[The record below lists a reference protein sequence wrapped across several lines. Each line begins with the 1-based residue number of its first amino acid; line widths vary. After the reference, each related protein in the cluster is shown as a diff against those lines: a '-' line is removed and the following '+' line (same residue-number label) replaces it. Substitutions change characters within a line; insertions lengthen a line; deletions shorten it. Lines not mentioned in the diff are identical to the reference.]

1 MTITNDTT
9 FTNTPELANPA
20 GVAANAI
27 ATCIAF
33 RSKAESAKQAAKS
46 AVKSAI
52 EIFGNAGASK
62 QVREILVKR
71 HGFTKQQVSEAFL
84 EFGLRARAKSAVH
97 DEKDAALQDTIL
109 ALVARA
115 TELAG
120 DDACVALRRA
130 YLSLQGKRNS

>member
-1 MTITNDTT
+1 MTISNDTNL
-9 FTNTPELANPA
+9 TNTPELANPA

-27 ATCIAF
+27 ATCISF
-33 RSKAESAKQAAKS
+33 RSKAESAKQAAKT
-46 AVKSAI
+46 AVKAAI
-52 EIFGNAGASK
+52 EIFGNASASK

-84 EFGLRARAKSAVH
+84 EFGLRARAKSVVH
-97 DEKDAALQDTIL
+97 GKKDAALQDAIL

-130 YLSLQGKRNS
+130 YLSLQAKRNA